1 MERILRIGLAALLLP
16 ALFACTGRKTADRVE
31 WQEGERMAVAF
42 LGYYDSFSTFKAAP
56 SYVRL
61 TRTFPEIVEA
71 VQVDAA
77 MGREIYLVVPRDAQ
91 TVLTVE
97 EDGSF
102 VSDESRRVFYSGAGK
117 PVLVHNNFYDPNT
130 RIICTDASGRT
141 LTYVPQTDKKSGAL
155 QVTVGG
161 GVRDISLPIP
171 APMEGYTYFDYG
183 TDFEDRDLGIRLR
196 LEAGR
201 PVLTLSQGPLAALGY
216 DGDSFRINDG
226 DNEFSGINGLCKGVF
241 LGTIG
246 QDYNPVACV
255 VMENGEVKK
264 CSVFYAMQHGEPVLS
279 APLPSFKDV
288 VGFEQGGGGP
298 YEVDGETYYEYQT
311 IYALDARGERTEL
324 PQFLDYGLYVA
335 QDGDATI
342 EVDLTPDWQFYLN
355 RYGADSSL
363 EEFGSGSFYELE
375 RTDGLDRFRFVLSR
389 LARQDGADFK
399 VDERERKGRF
409 SAREVGLSYEITLSG
424 ADLFPSGTEFRDI
437 SLLDADEDIEY
448 D

>member
-1 MERILRIGLAALLLP
+1 
-16 ALFACTGRKTADRVE
+16 
-31 WQEGERMAVAF
+31 MAVAF
-42 LGYYDSFSTFKAAP
+42 LGYYDSFSTFQAAP

-71 VQVDAA
+71 VQADAA
-77 MGREIYLVVPRDAQ
+77 MGREIYLVVPRDAE

-97 EDGSF
+97 ENGFF
-102 VSDESRRVFYSGAGK
+102 VSDESRRVFYSGTGK

-141 LTYVPQTDKKSGAL
+141 LTYIPQTDKKTGAL
-155 QVTVGG
+155 LVTVGG

-171 APMEGYTYFDYG
+171 TPMEGYTSCDYG

-196 LEAGR
+196 LQAGR
-201 PVLTLSQGPLAALGY
+201 PVLTISPEPLAAIGY
-216 DGDSFRINDG
+216 DAESFRIING

-255 VMENGEVKK
+255 VMENGDVKK
-264 CSVFYAMQHGEPVLS
+264 CSVFYAMQHGEPELS
-279 APLPSFKDV
+279 APLPDFKDV
-288 VGFEQGGGGP
+288 VGFESGGGGE
-298 YEVDGETYYEYQT
+298 YEIDGETYYGYQT

-324 PQFLDYGLYVA
+324 PHFLDYGLYVA
-335 QDGDATI
+335 QDGDDTL
-342 EVDLTPDWQFYLN
+342 EVDLTPDWQFCLN
-355 RYGADSSL
+355 RYGADGAL
-363 EEFGSGSFYELE
+363 EEVGTGSFYDVE
-375 RTDGLDRFRFVLSR
+375 RGDGLDRFRFVLNR
-389 LARQDGADFK
+389 LARQDGGDFK
-399 VDERERKGRF
+399 VDEKERRGRF

-424 ADLFPSGTEFRDI
+424 VDLFPSGTEFRDI